1 MEKKDV
7 KIIVKQS
14 TNISKFTNLVFE
26 YAILSAMIILYFVL
40 KFGFDW
46 VYILVF
52 SIPLVVLIV
61 AILITKKILSIRYF
75 IIDTELDLFEVRR
88 IFKVEK
94 YSLGDIVLKAK
105 VKVDDGKDFFSKMK
119 FYSGEKKIYSINNRQ
134 LIPHNFAKK
143 SFYGQLRNIIKVEE
157 I

>member
-1 MEKKDV
+1 MEKQEL
-7 KIIVKQS
+7 KITVKQS
-14 TNISKFTNLVFE
+14 KNISKFTNIVFE

-52 SIPLVVLIV
+52 GIPLVLLILAV
-61 AILITKKILSIRYF
+61 FIIKKILSIRYF
-75 IIDTELDLFEVRR
+75 KIDTELDLFEVRR
-88 IFKVEK
+88 LFKAQK
-94 YSLGDIVLKAK
+94 YSLSNIVLKAK

-119 FYSGEKKIYSINNRQ
+119 FYSGDKKIYSINNRQ
-134 LIPHNFAKK
+134 LVPHHFAKK